1 MYFFSI
7 LGATKIRKE
16 FTLANILY
24 KKLLKN
30 SVSSNCFCVL
40 LNSNPKIVFI
50 FAFIKIT
57 ISLLRYF
64 SYF

>member
-30 SVSSNCFCVL
+30 SVSPDYFCVL
-40 LNSNPKIVFI
+40 F
-50 FAFIKIT
+50 
-57 ISLLRYF
+57 
-64 SYF
+64 